1 MRNCTAFLLPSASVI
16 QLLLKPV
23 GGLPL
28 SSPSWTGLIFKTIL
42 CAGINILSVLS
53 SYTVNPASSF
63 LEIVESS
70 HRESSFSLIPV
81 QAALQLAVRSSSTHR
96 KNGIFTHGFKR
107 FTSSFLEGEHLK
119 WHHQGQARTR
129 SC

>member
-81 QAALQLAVRSSSTHR
+81 QAAL
-96 KNGIFTHGFKR
+96 
-107 FTSSFLEGEHLK
+107 
-119 WHHQGQARTR
+119 
-129 SC
+129 